1 MATLRITRAAQ
12 PVDEV
17 ALVKERTTIGR
28 QPHNDIVLAHSAVS
42 GEHAAISF
50 IGGAAV
56 LDDLG
61 STNGTF
67 VNGERIERQLLA
79 DGDQIAVAKFTLY
92 FSAASAPAQA
102 PVPAP
107 ASAPAMV
114 EVLNGTNQGKRL
126 ALTKAVTT
134 LGSPGVLVVVILRED
149 AGYRLRHVDGASI
162 PLLNGQPLEGGSA
175 MLADGDA
182 LELTGT
188 RMVFRLTS

>member
-17 ALVKERTTIGR
+17 ALVEERTTIGR
-28 QPHNDIVLAHSAVS
+28 HPHNDIVLAHSAVS

-56 LDDLG
+56 IDDLG

-67 VNGERIERQLLA
+67 VNGQRVERQLLA
-79 DGDQIAVAKFTLY
+79 DGDQIAIAKFTLH
-92 FSAASAPAQA
+92 FSGASAPA
-102 PVPAP
+102 PAP
-107 ASAPAMV
+107 ARAALPAAV
-114 EVLNGTNQGKRL
+114 IEVLNGANQGRKLTL
-126 ALTKAVTT
+126 AKAVTT
-134 LGSPGVLVVVILRED
+134 LGSPGLLLVVIVRED
-149 AGYRLRHVDGASI
+149 AGYLVRHVDGVSI
-162 PLLNGQPLEGGSA
+162 PLLNGRPLDGGSA